1 MKVAVTYDNGNGT
14 VFQHFGKTENFKLYD
29 IEQGNILSTE
39 VIGNGGTGHEALAGM
54 LASQGVVL
62 VICGGLGGGMQSAL
76 DAANIAVI
84 SGAQGD
90 ADEAIAAF
98 LRGELDTA
106 GVNCDHHHGEGEA
119 EGCGGGCGAEEEG
132 CGGCGGCGGCHGGC
146 GGGEPVI
153 ILEGKNAG
161 KKVRV
166 HYRGTF
172 DDGTQFDS
180 SYDRGEP
187 MEFLSGAGQM
197 IPGFDKAVVDM
208 EPGQKVE
215 IHLEPEEAYGMPD
228 PGNIITLLIE
238 DLAGSEDLV
247 VGQRIFLRNMMGQS
261 FPVVVTEKDDERI
274 TFDAN
279 HEMAGKALNFAIEL
293 LEVLE

>member
-1 MKVAVTYDNGNGT
+1 MKVAVTYDSSNGT
-14 VFQHFGKTENFKLYD
+14 VFQHFGKTENFKLYE

-39 VIGNGGTGHEALAGM
+39 VIDNAGTGHEALAGV
-54 LASQGVVL
+54 LAAQGVVL

-76 DAANIAVI
+76 DAAGIAVI

-90 ADEAIAAF
+90 ADEAINAF
-98 LRGELDTA
+98 LRGELNTA

-119 EGCGGGCGAEEEG
+119 EGCGGCGDGEEG
-132 CGGCGGCGGCHGGC
+132 CGGCGGGCGGCHGGC
-146 GGGEPVI
+146 GGEPVI
-153 ILEGKNAG
+153 ILEGRNAG

-187 MEFLSGAGQM
+187 MEFLSGAGMM

-228 PGNIITLLIE
+228 PANIITLLIE

-247 VGQRIFLRNMMGQS
+247 VGQRIFLKNMMGQS

>member
-1 MKVAVTYDNGNGT
+1 G
-14 VFQHFGKTENFKLYD
+14 
-29 IEQGNILSTE
+29 S
-39 VIGNGGTGHEALAGM
+39 
-54 LASQGVVL
+54 
-62 VICGGLGGGMQSAL
+62 
-76 DAANIAVI
+76 
-84 SGAQGD
+84 
-90 ADEAIAAF
+90 
-98 LRGELDTA
+98 
-106 GVNCDHHHGEGEA
+106 EG
-119 EGCGGGCGAEEEG
+119 GCGG
-132 CGGCGGCGGCHGGC
+132 GGCGGCGGC
-146 GGGEPVI
+146 GGEPVI

-166 HYRGTF
+166 HYKGTF

-238 DLAGSEDLV
+238 DLAGSEDLA

-261 FPVVVTEKDDERI
+261 FPVVVTEKDDEKI

-279 HEMAGKALNFAIEL
+279 HEMAGKALNFVIEL